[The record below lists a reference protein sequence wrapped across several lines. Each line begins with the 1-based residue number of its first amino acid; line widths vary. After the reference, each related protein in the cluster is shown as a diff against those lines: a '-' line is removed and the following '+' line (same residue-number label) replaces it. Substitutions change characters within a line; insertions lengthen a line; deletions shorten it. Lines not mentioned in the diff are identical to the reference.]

1 MSTRKKPPRE
11 TGPSGYCALPYCVLD
26 GNAYRGLS
34 HPARAL
40 LIEILR
46 QHNGSNNGRMQLATK
61 YLRGRGWS
69 RADVVDRAKKELGES
84 GLAIKTRLGGLNAG
98 PDLWA
103 LTWLP
108 ITNYVELTEVT
119 SASYQPGKWR
129 LSDPMPTIEKRVAPS
144 VSRNSAVPSPG
155 IAKSSTV
162 PSPGTKTGI
171 FEESTVPSPGN
182 NAFMPVPGIKRRV
195 VGKSRPRSEPQ
206 PEPASTGPNP

>member
-11 TGPSGYCALPYCVLD
+11 MGPGAYCALPFCVLD

-40 LIEILR
+40 LIEVLR
-46 QHNGSNNGRMQLATK
+46 QHNGSNNGKMQLASG
-61 YLRGRGWS
+61 YLRKRGWPS
-69 RADVVDRAKKELGES
+69 ADVNQRAKSELLES
-84 GLAIKTRLGGLNAG
+84 GLVIKTKLGGLNSG

-108 ITNYVELTEVT
+108 ITNYVGLTEVA

-162 PSPGTKTGI
+162 PSNGTKTGI
-171 FEESTVPSPGN
+171 FEESTVPSNGN
-182 NAFMPVPGIKRRV
+182 NVFMPVPGTKTRV

-206 PEPASTGPNP
+206 PEPASTGSNP